1 MLFSDRDYT
10 YGMKVTEA
18 GPGVHLVDVPESG
31 LSILC
36 GCPENVYKLLRR
48 AGAISRVEGDGEV
61 WESGPNAILLS
72 EFPIQGGRFCNLI
85 EFPVLQMLYRQ
96 GMMIPGHPNNH
107 GQRPLLIGHRDDLE
121 AMACYVRLG
130 NYGLSSAEALAAAGL
145 GREEAEALIRMKRHF
160 AFGSFKATEE
170 LLEFRTIEGPAVELR
185 GGTYLRRLGPNRY
198 QFFHGVD
205 SALVDLSLPPGKVYG
220 LPYVLP
226 RASVS
231 RELFSVVHIGE
242 GTGWDVERPC
252 MGSLV
257 VYRGEFWLIDA
268 GPHVRE
274 SLAALGLGVDDLRG
288 VFITHA
294 HDDHVVGLT
303 ALLHAERRIQF
314 LAVPWVRATVQ
325 EKLHALAGLDEEAF
339 RQTFELR
346 DLAEGAWNDL
356 EGLEVRPFLSPHPV
370 ETTCLRFRVRGAAG
384 ERSYAHLADLS
395 SFAVIDEMVREERR
409 DARGAEVPGITRAFA
424 ERTKALYLEAADLK
438 KVDVGGGMIHGDA
451 QDFASDASGDLLLSH
466 TDSPGYLQAALGGG
480 ATGGGAGLCG
490 RVAAFGEVS
499 LLLAAEADY
508 RRVSA
513 LSLLEAQF
521 ADVARGELEALLV
534 ARPRARAEG
543 ELFLAEGKAPESVEL
558 ILSGLVTDAAGA
570 LYGAGCLVGEAECL
584 DMASPKFEFR
594 CATGVESLSI
604 PVGLFSSFI
613 ERLEL
618 GADRGL
624 RREIVGFLRNCE
636 LFPDI
641 VATASLGRLASR
653 AVLVSYSKGEVCG
666 GGGGDVHILVSGRV
680 ELRAGG
686 VAVGTLGPHEVFG
699 EEAVFSPRAATFD
712 TRALE
717 DVSAYLLPLDEL
729 RLIPHILWRLRELLA
744 RRLAAVRRG
753 FDYAWRQEYSVG
765 VPELDDQHRR
775 LFALLDAIVAEIN
788 DPTSCADIGPSI
800 DELRPVV
807 VEHFATEEALME
819 RAGYEGLAYQHQ
831 LHAAFLVELDE
842 WARRVA
848 CGDRHAARDLG
859 DFLAD
864 WLIRHT
870 LGIDRA
876 YAGRLGEL
884 GASAALLNPRP
895 PPES

>member
-1 MLFSDRDYT
+1 
-10 YGMKVTEA
+10 MKVIEA
-18 GPGVHLVDVPESG
+18 GLGVQLVEVPESG

-48 AGAISRVEGDGEV
+48 AGAISRVEGGGEV

-96 GMMIPGHPNNH
+96 GMMLPGHPNNH
-107 GQRPLLIGHRDDLE
+107 GLRPLLIGHRDDLE
-121 AMACYVRLG
+121 AMARYVRLG
-130 NYGLSSAEALAAAGL
+130 NYGLSSVDALVAAGL
-145 GREEAEALIRMKRHF
+145 GREEAGELLRMKRHF

-198 QFFHGVD
+198 QFFHGDD

-314 LAVPWVRATVQ
+314 LAVPWVRATVR

-346 DLAEGAWNDL
+346 DLVEGVWNDL

-370 ETTCLRFRVRGAAG
+370 ETTCLRFRVRGPAG

-395 SFAVIDEMVREERR
+395 SFEVIDAMVRESDR
-409 DARGAEVPGITRAFA
+409 DARGEELPGITRAFA
-424 ERTKALYLEAADLK
+424 ERTKALYLEPADLK
-438 KVDVGGGMIHGDA
+438 KVDVGGGMIHGEA
-451 QDFASDASGDLLLSH
+451 RDFASDTSGELLLSH
-466 TDSPGYLQAALGGG
+466 TDSAADIEAALGGRAALGGG
-480 ATGGGAGLCG
+480 GAPGEIRG
-490 RVAAFGEVS
+490 RVAVFGEES
-499 LLLAAEADY
+499 LLIAADRDY
-508 RRVSA
+508 RREA
-513 LSLLEAQF
+513 ARALLEAQF
-521 ADVARGELEALLV
+521 ADVPGTELDALLVAAPRAMVEGERFMARGEL
-534 ARPRARAEG
+534 PD
-543 ELFLAEGKAPESVEL
+543 SVEL
-558 ILSGLVTDAAGA
+558 ILSGLVADERGA
-570 LYGAGCLVGEAECL
+570 LYGAGWLVGEAECL
-584 DMASPKFEFR
+584 AGLPPNSEFR
-594 CATGVESLSI
+594 CATGVESLPI
-604 PVGLFSSFI
+604 PGRLFADFVD
-613 ERLEL
+613 RLEL
-618 GADRGL
+618 GADRAL

-641 VATASLGRLASR
+641 VATASIDRLASR
-653 AVLVSYSKGEVCG
+653 VVLVSYSAGEACG
-666 GGGGDVHILVSGRV
+666 GGGGDVHVLVSGRV
-680 ELRAGG
+680 ALRAGG
-686 VAVGTLGPHEVFG
+686 AEVATLGPREIFG
-699 EEAVFSPRAATFD
+699 EEAVFSPGAVTFD
-712 TRALE
+712 MRALE
-717 DVSAYLLPLDEL
+717 EVTAYLLPLDEL
-729 RLIPHILWRLRELLA
+729 RKIPYLLWRLREILA
-744 RRLAAVRRG
+744 RRLAAARRS
-753 FDYAWRQEYSVG
+753 FDYLWRPEYSVG
-765 VPELDDQHRR
+765 VPELDAQHRG
-775 LFALLDAIVAEIN
+775 LFALLDALVAEIN
-788 DPTSCADIGPSI
+788 DPGACGDIGPSI
-800 DELRPVV
+800 EALRPVV
-807 VEHFATEEALME
+807 VEHFRTEEALME
-819 RAGYEGLAYQHQ
+819 KADYEGLAFQRER
-831 LHAAFLVELDE
+831 HAAFLLELDE

-884 GASAALLNPRP
+884 GAGADLVNPRRA
-895 PPES
+895 SNI